1 VFPGAQLGRSLP
13 NMAMLELIRRMNCE
27 REAAGLPRWTD
38 AEGNDIVPHGF
49 RSCFKDWATDW
60 APSPAEIV
68 DAAKRGELVEAFPRD
83 LVEVAL
89 AHALDSEVEEAHRR
103 TEMIEERRR
112 VMSRWVDWCSRP
124 ATAGDVVPSHRER
137 GEAWPKARR

>member
-1 VFPGAQLGRSLP
+1 MAADVRPAIPAYRSSP
-13 NMAMLELIRRMNCE
+13 KRDRGKPSTATGSSAIR
-27 REAAGLPRWTD
+27 
-38 AEGNDIVPHGF
+38 F